1 MTPRSHLWMTALLLA
16 CAAVARLGAA
26 EDAPKA
32 GAAPLAGDPHA
43 ALYST
48 AGRFPSATT
57 CRPCHEAQYRQWS
70 VSMHAFAE
78 LSPTM
83 EAQSAE
89 IVRQFNGTIG
99 VFCTRCH
106 TPVGTTCGEPAKIP
120 NSQRSKVSLEGVT
133 CVVCHRINTQYGKVV
148 GNLHLNEG
156 DQFAKVY
163 GSWDGK
169 TVADYAKAAGIATA
183 PGQQGAQMHAT
194 ADFFEPL
201 TTSAFC
207 GQCHE
212 VINPAGIHLQDTYS
226 QWVAS
231 TSARENVRCQDC
243 HMGPAPGVKS
253 AYPMGPAAVLP
264 DGRKTPDRPLSN
276 HMIVG
281 PEVPAEHPGLFP
293 HGALA
298 NKGISSDGDD
308 KDKLDELLQAVDDKF
323 LSSLSSDDWWH
334 FDYRAGW
341 GTDEFEKAAKGKDY
355 AFPPLWKDEA
365 KRRAAGEF
373 VRQNLA
379 LIKEA
384 ETRRALLFR
393 NGVKIAKLDVEPTH
407 EVDSSLTF
415 SVRVESLLAAHNIPG
430 GFPWFRQL
438 WLHVQVIAPDGKVT
452 WQSGDLDPVND
463 DLRDVFDNRVMTGDE
478 HFDLQL
484 WSSQAYLTERGEH
497 GADRSVFFPIATDN
511 DPTAFLRP
519 ATAPA
524 SLRGK
529 DNGFRIDQSKVLP
542 PLGHRT
548 PDYHVPRD
556 AFQRT
561 GTYQVK
567 ADLRFRGMPP
577 YFYNNFGLYRN
588 VRFVTEA
595 IVEVDSRTSELKVE
609 AGK

>member
-1 MTPRSHLWMTALLLA
+1 MTLRSHLWSTLLLLA
-16 CAAVARLGAA
+16 CVATARLGAA
-26 EDAPKA
+26 EPAPKA
-32 GAAPLAGDPHA
+32 PVAGDPHA

-106 TPVGTTCGEPAKIP
+106 TPTGTTAGEPAKLP

-133 CVVCHRINTQYGKVV
+133 CVVCHRINTKYGKVV
-148 GNLHLNEG
+148 GNLHLVEG

-169 TVADYAKAAGIATA
+169 VVADTAKAAGIATA

-201 TTSAFC
+201 TSSAFC
-207 GQCHE
+207 AQCHE

-226 QWVAS
+226 QWVGS
-231 TSARENVRCQDC
+231 TSAREGVRCQDC

-281 PEVPAEHPGLFP
+281 PEVPAEHPGVFP
-293 HGALA
+293 HGAGA

-323 LSSLSSDDWWH
+323 LSSLTSDDWWH

-393 NGVKIAKLDVEPTH
+393 NGVKIAKLDVAPTH
-407 EVDSSLTF
+407 AVDSSLSF

-463 DLRDVFDNRVMTGDE
+463 DLRDGFDNRVMTGDAPY
-478 HFDLQL
+478 DLQL
-484 WSSQAYLTERGEH
+484 WSSQAFLTERGEH
-497 GADRSVFFPIATDN
+497 GADRSVFFPIATDG

-556 AFQRT
+556 AFQLT

-595 IVEVDSRTSELKVE
+595 IVEVDSKTSELKVE